1 MSKDSIRFI
10 IWACVGILVMTAI
23 TVAAIVMR
31 QRRIA
36 IFMLTMSALYI
47 ISLVVVYI
55 KIIR

>member
-10 IWACVGILVMTAI
+10 IWACVGILVMAAI

-36 IFMLTMSALYI
+36 ILMLTMSALYI